1 MTLRS
6 VIKPGALLLVLVTI
20 LLFAGC
26 TQPAGEATPTVTPTP
41 TATTSPTVPATPA
54 PDTTALKAEVT
65 LLAATFAEEIDGTAL
80 GTVLT
85 DGPNSTAF
93 PTVLGQL
100 VAFKATDP
108 RIAYVYTL
116 EQRNGTVRF
125 IVDSD
130 YSMPDGSAYLQ
141 EYPDAPVELEMPVT
155 APVGAGP
162 YTDSWGTFVSGFA
175 PVQTGLD
182 DTIVLIGVDIRV

>member
-1 MTLRS
+1 ML
-6 VIKPGALLLVLVTI
+6 ITI
-20 LLFAGC
+20 LIIAGC
-26 TQPAGEATPTVTPTP
+26 TQPAGEVTTTVTPIPAATP
-41 TATTSPTVPATPA
+41 SPTVPATPA
-54 PDTTALKAEVT
+54 PDTAALKADVT
-65 LLAATFAEEIDGTAL
+65 LLAATFADEIDGAAL

-85 DGPNSTAF
+85 EGPNSTAF
-93 PTVLGQL
+93 RTVLGQL

-141 EYPDAPVELEMPVT
+141 EYPDAPVDLEEPVT
-155 APVGAGP
+155 APIGAGP

-182 DTIVLIGVDIRV
+182 DTTVLIGVDIRV

>member
-26 TQPAGEATPTVTPTP
+26 TQPAGDATLTATPT
-41 TATTSPTVPATPA
+41 PTVPATPV
-54 PDTTALKAEVT
+54 PDTGALKAEVA
-65 LLAATFAEEIDGTAL
+65 LLAATFADEMDGAAL
-80 GTVLT
+80 ATVLAE
-85 DGPNSTAF
+85 GPDSTAF
-93 PTVLGQL
+93 APVVGQL
-100 VAFKATDP
+100 VAFRATDP

-116 EQRNGTVRF
+116 EQQNGTVRF
-125 IVDSD
+125 IVDAN
-130 YSMPDGSAYLQ
+130 YGLPEGSAYLQ
-141 EYPDAPVELEMPVT
+141 EYPDAPDELKVPVT